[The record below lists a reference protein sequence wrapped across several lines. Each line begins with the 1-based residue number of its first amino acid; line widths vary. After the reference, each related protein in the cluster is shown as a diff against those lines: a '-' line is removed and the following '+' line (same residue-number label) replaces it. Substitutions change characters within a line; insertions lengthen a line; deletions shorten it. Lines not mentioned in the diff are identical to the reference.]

1 MQIKTIL
8 NKCHKF
14 KSFVYQH
21 VRFVTLANGSD
32 AIEVQIV
39 PRKNTKP
46 LCSGC
51 GRPGSTYDHLK
62 HRRFDFIPIWGFVV
76 YFLYQ
81 MRRVNCRHCGI
92 KVEQL
97 PWADGKRELTKTYM
111 VYLAHWAE
119 KLSWQEVAQHF
130 RLSWEKVFYSVEYV
144 VTWGLAHRNLSNMTA
159 IGVDEIARRKGHN
172 YLTLVYQIDQ
182 GCRRLLWVAKDRT
195 CQSLEGFFDQL
206 GTERSQQLQF
216 VCSDMW
222 PAYIR
227 VLKERVP
234 KALHILD
241 RFHIMSMLNKAIDQV
256 RTEEYRQMRADGFE
270 PILKQSRWCLL
281 KRKEN
286 LTTQQEAK
294 LSDLLRYN
302 LKSVRA
308 YLLREDFNVFWEYV
322 SPAWAEKF
330 LNRWTRQVMYSKIE
344 PMKKVARTIRHHQPL
359 ILNWFRAKKAISN
372 GVVEGLNNKAKVTAR
387 KSYGFR
393 TFRCHEIAL
402 YHALGRLPV
411 PETTHRFY

>member
-14 KSFVYQH
+14 KSFVYQQ
-21 VRFVTLANGSD
+21 VRFVTLPNGSN
-32 AIEVQIV
+32 AIEVQIA
-39 PRKNTKP
+39 PRKNAKP

-51 GRPGSTYDHLK
+51 RRPGTTYDHLK
-62 HRRFDFIPIWGFVV
+62 HRRFDFIPIWGFAV

-81 MRRVNCRHCGI
+81 MRRVHCRHCGV
-92 KVEQL
+92 KVEQV
-97 PWADGKRELTKTYM
+97 PWAEGKRELTKTYM
-111 VYLAHWAE
+111 IYLSRWAE

-130 RLSWEKVFYSVEYV
+130 QLSWEKIFHSVEYV
-144 VTWGLAHRNLSNMTA
+144 VTWGLAHRDLSSIIA
-159 IGVDEIARRKGHN
+159 IGVDEIARRKGHH

-206 GTERSQQLQF
+206 GTDRSQQLQF

-227 VLKERVP
+227 VLKERAP

-256 RTEEYRQMRADGFE
+256 RAEEQRHMRVAGFE
-270 PILKQSRWCLL
+270 PVLKQSRWCLL

-286 LTTQQEAK
+286 LTHNQEAK
-294 LSDLLRYN
+294 LSDLLKYN
-302 LKSVRA
+302 LKSVRS
-308 YLLREDFNVFWEYV
+308 YLLREDFNAFWGYV
-322 SPAWAEKF
+322 SPVWAEKF
-330 LNRWTRQVMYSKIE
+330 LNRWTKQVMYSKIE

-393 TFRCHEIAL
+393 TFKCHEIAL

-411 PETTHRFY
+411 PETAHRFY

>member
-21 VRFVTLANGSD
+21 VRFVTLVNGSD
-32 AIEVQIV
+32 AIEVYIV
-39 PRKNTKP
+39 PRKNSKP

-51 GRPGSTYDHLK
+51 GRPGTTYDHLK
-62 HRRFDFIPIWGFVV
+62 HRRFEFIPIWGFVV

-81 MRRVNCRHCGI
+81 MRRVNCRRCGV
-92 KVEQL
+92 KVEQV
-97 PWADGKRELTKTYM
+97 PWAEGKRELSRTYM
-111 VYLAHWAE
+111 VYLARWAE
-119 KLSWQEVAQHF
+119 KLSWQEVAQQF
-130 RLSWEKVFYSVEYV
+130 QLSWEKVFHSVEYV
-144 VTWGLAHRNLSNMTA
+144 VNWGLAHRDLSNITA
-159 IGVDEIARRKGHN
+159 IGVDEIARRKGHH

-182 GCRRLLWVAKDRT
+182 GCRRLLWVARDRT

-234 KALHILD
+234 NALHILD

-256 RTEEYRQMRADGFE
+256 RAEEQRQMRADGFE
-270 PILKQSRWCLL
+270 PVLKQSRWCLL

-286 LTTQQEAK
+286 LTSKQEAK
-294 LSDLLRYN
+294 LSDLLKYN

-308 YLLREDFNVFWEYV
+308 YLLREDFNGFWEYV
-322 SPAWAEKF
+322 SPTWAEKF
-330 LNRWTRQVMYSKIE
+330 LNRWTKQVMYSKID
-344 PMKKVARTIRHHQPL
+344 PMKKVAKTIRHHQPL

-393 TFRCHEIAL
+393 TFRCHEVAL
-402 YHALGRLPV
+402 YHALGRLPI